1 MEVHFHHL
9 TAMHNTICTYLYLIV
24 YEILTIINASQSSSM
39 EDIKYQD
46 TN

>member
-9 TAMHNTICTYLYLIV
+9 TAMHNTICTYLIV
-24 YEILTIINASQSSSM
+24 YEILTIINASQSSPM